1 MKIHKNNIAY
11 LTLVLFMLPLII
23 LPSIIL
29 ILNVNIETSN
39 LENII
44 SSSDN
49 KTSECYNLTYSFI
62 YQQNSDERY
71 LSLKSYLRSFI
82 SVCIVIIIVYSLKII
97 FSINFAFLIEKG
109 MRDGANAMYLF
120 YIASPARILFYSI
133 NSMRNIIKNQKLY

>member
-1 MKIHKNNIAY
+1 MKIHKNNITY

-49 KTSECYNLTYSFI
+49 KTSE
-62 YQQNSDERY
+62 
-71 LSLKSYLRSFI
+71 
-82 SVCIVIIIVYSLKII
+82 
-97 FSINFAFLIEKG
+97 
-109 MRDGANAMYLF
+109 
-120 YIASPARILFYSI
+120 
-133 NSMRNIIKNQKLY
+133 